1 MNSRQEKENLK
12 SKGLEAAKYDA
23 LKLLSYRSRTVS
35 ELANRLALKG
45 YNDKVIKKV
54 LAHFESLGLLDD
66 RKWADDRMSYYL
78 QRGYGRIGIK
88 HALQVKGINKNM
100 AETALESLSIDTE
113 IEAGLKFIKKKYGF
127 HFDLKTKKRAFEAL
141 RRRGFSSEAIKV
153 VLKKVNERNQYCNE
167 KQ

>member
-1 MNSRQEKENLK
+1 MGEGRK
-12 SKGLEAAKYDA
+12 
-23 LKLLSYRSRTVS
+23 
-35 ELANRLALKG
+35 
-45 YNDKVIKKV
+45 
-54 LAHFESLGLLDD
+54 FE
-66 RKWADDRMSYYL
+66 WADDRMSYYL

-113 IEAGLKFIKKKYGF
+113 IEAGLKFIGKKYGL

-167 KQ
+167 K